1 MNFPRYKLW
10 LLLGAASGLLAVALG
25 AFGAHGLETRLEK
38 QGYEGLALLDKLAP
52 WETAAHYQLV
62 HAVALLAIGL
72 LAQRR
77 CGLAINLA
85 GTAVT
90 LGTLLFSGCLYGWV
104 LGGPKWLVML
114 VPVGGSLLIVGWAC
128 LIVAAARLTHQ
139 PGDAKP

>member
-10 LLLGAASGLLAVALG
+10 LLVGAISGLLAVALG
-25 AFGAHGLETRLEK
+25 AIGAHLLKSTLK
-38 QGYEGLALLDKLAP
+38 TQGYEGLALLDKLAP

-62 HAVALLAIGL
+62 HAVVLIAIGL

-85 GTAVT
+85 GTVMT

-104 LGGPKWLVML
+104 LGGPRWLVMV
-114 VPVGGSLLIVGWAC
+114 VPVGGSLLIAGWAC
-128 LIVAAARLTHQ
+128 LAVAAWRTTDE
-139 PGDAKP
+139 PG